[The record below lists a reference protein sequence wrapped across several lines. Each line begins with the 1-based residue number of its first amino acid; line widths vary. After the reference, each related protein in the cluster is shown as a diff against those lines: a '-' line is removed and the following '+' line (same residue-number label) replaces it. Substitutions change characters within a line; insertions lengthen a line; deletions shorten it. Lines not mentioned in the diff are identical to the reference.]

1 MKRNSEIDKAA
12 HRKARKTQG
21 SIGDKSK
28 YARKRAAGNQMYG
41 PGCCAHKIRTSQGDW
56 TND

>member
-1 MKRNSEIDKAA
+1 MKRNSETDKAA

-21 SIGDKSK
+21 SIGAKSK

-41 PGCCAHKIRTSQGDW
+41 PVCCAHKIRTSQGDW